1 MSNVEMCTPV
11 DDFFRLH
18 RNLSH
23 IFRNLDTQDL
33 ILALKFKK
41 PKKTSKKYLSIIV
54 YQNRLETNIEKIQ
67 TILKH
72 KRFNGLRLCRCYYC
86 FESYESFKS
95 AFYNLVDKLSE
106 TLDVINKMKN
116 RQKNKFYINRVSV
129 ILKKI
134 QHNIGLI

>member
-41 PKKTSKKYLSIIV
+41 PKKTSKKYLSIIA
-54 YQNRLETNIEKIQ
+54 YQNQLDTNIEKIQ
-67 TILKH
+67 TILKY
-72 KRFNGLRLCRCYYC
+72 KRFNGLRTCGCYYC

-95 AFYNLVDKLSE
+95 AFCNLVDKLSE
-106 TLDVINKMKN
+106 TLDLINKMKN

>member
-1 MSNVEMCTPV
+1 MS
-11 DDFFRLH
+11 
-18 RNLSH
+18 
-23 IFRNLDTQDL
+23 I
-33 ILALKFKK
+33 
-41 PKKTSKKYLSIIV
+41 
-54 YQNRLETNIEKIQ
+54 
-67 TILKH
+67 
-72 KRFNGLRLCRCYYC
+72 YYC

-116 RQKNKFYINRVSV
+116 KQKNKFYINRVSV

>member
-11 DDFFRLH
+11 DDFFQLH

-41 PKKTSKKYLSIIV
+41 PKKTSKKYLSIIA

-67 TILKH
+67 TILKY
-72 KRFNGLRLCRCYYC
+72 KRFNGLRTCGCYYC

-95 AFYNLVDKLSE
+95 AFYNLVNKLSE

-116 RQKNKFYINRVSV
+116 RQKDKFYINRVSV

-134 QHNIGLI
+134 QRNIGLI